1 MNTGKK
7 QALFLVDCGYS
18 KSDAV
23 YSDQRYR
30 TICRACTKILFFLS
44 KFPDKEHLRNVQWN
58 YKLFSTQTLTTTP
71 LRHESTH
78 FQDIRSDNL
87 ESFFKELKNS
97 QIQSGTRTRQVLGVA
112 QPVQLLYNALAAAVQ
127 DFAWDAPEIISPIR
141 RLTSQKHSDIGRTR
155 RRTQSAKQPTL
166 RMNYI
171 FICGTSP
178 ENELELREFCR
189 VPGGERLTSEDG
201 VPCPL
206 KDYVQKKLLPSPLLA
221 QLESRGIAVHW
232 VHFSNCGTF
241 NGHVSVALHPHSTHP
256 PTPLPH
262 THSRTLFHSPTF
274 VRPFSLGAVYVC
286 CIKVGLILTY
296 SCKYSVLVALQK
308 LVQEFPGRGH
318 IKFYSS

>member
-1 MNTGKK
+1 MMDTGKK

-18 KSDAV
+18 KADAV
-23 YSDQRYR
+23 YSDQRHR
-30 TICRACTKILFFLS
+30 AICRACTKILFFLS

-58 YKLFSTQTLTTTP
+58 YKLFSSQTSTTTP

-97 QIQSGTRTRQVLGVA
+97 QIQSGTRQVLGVA

-141 RLTSQKHSDIGRTR
+141 RLTSQKHSNMGRNR

-178 ENELELREFCR
+178 ENELELLEFCR

-201 VPCPL
+201 VPCPQ

-232 VHFSNCGTF
+232 VHFSNCGSF
-241 NGHVSVALHPHSTHP
+241 NRHVSVALHPLSFTHTHSPTLHP
-256 PTPLPH
+256 PPH
-262 THSRTLFHSPTF
+262 THSHTSLTHAPPTPTHFTHPCSTHPYTLTHTLHSPTF
-274 VRPFSLGAVYVC
+274 LPPIS
-286 CIKVGLILTY
+286 
-296 SCKYSVLVALQK
+296 
-308 LVQEFPGRGH
+308 
-318 IKFYSS
+318 